1 MKPASR
7 KQAADEQAAYGAL
20 LVCPKDNNFV
30 KLRDL
35 GQDQAKRGFCL
46 QEALAGRSC
55 GCRSGDAKE
64 DPLASLAI
72 RLEQCQRL
80 VQIFLVLARV
90 EKWMGTRDQDYQFK
104 AAKTWSL
111 RARAAVP
118 ELFPA
123 GSLGRAEVG
132 GRRLKA

>member
-1 MKPASR
+1 MLSWSSETAPA
-7 KQAADEQAAYGAL
+7 ACGCGAPKKL
-20 LVCPKDNNFV
+20 TLDRSPKDNNFV

-90 EKWMGTRDQDYQFK
+90 EKWMGTRDQDYQ
-104 AAKTWSL
+104 
-111 RARAAVP
+111 
-118 ELFPA
+118 
-123 GSLGRAEVG
+123 
-132 GRRLKA
+132 LKAGPGSPGRSK